1 MSDNNLV
8 SSAPS
13 PRRLRLT
20 GMIAAVVIVAV
31 VVLGIATRISDAK
44 QLKTWTDAQSVPTV
58 DVISPESSATG
69 TPLELPGRI
78 EAYARAPIYA
88 RIDGYLR
95 SWNVDIGTQVKA
107 GQLLA
112 TIETPD
118 LDQQLLQAR
127 ADFASAQ
134 ANEALASTTAK
145 RWQSML
151 QSDSVSR
158 QEVDEKT
165 GDFTAK
171 QALANAA
178 RANVERI
185 TAMKNYTRIVAPFDG
200 VVTARNTDIGAL
212 INAGSGGNGA
222 ALFEVSD
229 VHKLR
234 VYVQVPQSYVPS
246 IPAGAVATLR
256 VPEYPGRAFSAKV
269 ESSAQAVTAASGSTL
284 VQLAVDN
291 ADGKLMPGSFAN
303 VRFDIAADKAALRV
317 PASALV
323 FDDNGMRLATIGT
336 DGRVKFKTITI
347 LHDYGKSVEIASG
360 IAAGDRVI
368 DSPPDGLADG
378 DHVQIAS
385 TDVSIDAPA
394 NASAKAH
401 AKD

>member
-1 MSDNNLV
+1 MSDNQQL
-8 SSAPS
+8 SAAPS
-13 PRRLRLT
+13 PQRLRLV
-20 GMIAAVVIVAV
+20 GIIAVIVVVAVVI
-31 VVLGIATRISDAK
+31 LGIATRISDAK

-58 DVISPESSATG
+58 NVVSPESSATG
-69 TPLELPGRI
+69 APLELPGRI

-88 RIDGYLR
+88 RIDGYLK
-95 SWNVDIGTQVKA
+95 SWNVDIGTQVKS

-127 ADFASAQ
+127 ADLASAQ
-134 ANEALASTTAK
+134 ANESLASTTAK

-151 QSDSVSR
+151 KSDSVSK

-171 QALANAA
+171 QAMANAA

-185 TAMKNYTRIVAPFDG
+185 NAMKNYTRIVAPFDG
-200 VVTARNTDIGAL
+200 VITARNTDVGAL
-212 INAGSGGNGA
+212 INAGSGGNGQ

-229 VHKLR
+229 VRKLR

-246 IPAGAVATLR
+246 IPTGAVATLT
-256 VPEYPGRAFSAKV
+256 VPEYPGRTFNAKV
-269 ESSAQAVTAASGSTL
+269 ESSAQAVSAASGSTL

-323 FDDNGMRLATIGT
+323 FDDNGTRLATIGA
-336 DGRVKFKTITI
+336 DDRVKFKTITI

-368 DSPPDGLADG
+368 DSPPDGLNDG
-378 DHVQIAS
+378 DHVRIAPS
-385 TDVSIDAPA
+385 DASSNAPA
-394 NASAKAH
+394 KDHAKA
-401 AKD
+401 